1 MPRVARQAWGLEP
14 SSPSALSLED
24 LTSIPSS
31 WGRTL
36 VGVPGA
42 PGAWGDA
49 GDAASTEPPSPRCY
63 TEATAVQKLRKP
75 KKAKKAKKAINNAKT
90 GVSNICLYVYVY
102 IYIHPRRGTETACC
116 SPFKS
121 FGFALRHLRKRGR
134 DAHYRQIP
142 AQKSPLLQL

>member
-1 MPRVARQAWGLEP
+1 M
-14 SSPSALSLED
+14 
-24 LTSIPSS
+24 
-31 WGRTL
+31 
-36 VGVPGA
+36 GVPGA
-42 PGAWGDA
+42 PGAWGNA

-75 KKAKKAKKAINNAKT
+75 KKAKKAINNAKT

-102 IYIHPRRGTETACC
+102 IYIHPRRGTESACC